1 VRELVRPVVVAVL
14 SMLLIA
20 CGQAGSS
27 AAPTGVPSPTA
38 SGTGTIDH
46 ATGAT
51 DILLRF
57 DQAGGFVPVGFF
69 ASYVPIYTLYGDGT
83 VIFRDPAADPLPEVS
98 GVQPNRPLRTAHL
111 TEEQIQATLRMA
123 ISEGGLGDARL
134 DYPNDRVADASTATF
149 ILNAGGL
156 SKKVSVYALGIEPPD
171 SRDAPAR
178 AAFAK
183 LANRLVD
190 FDQGGTIPTSEYVP
204 AGYRGYLL
212 ERAGGDPAKAWPWP
226 DIEPAD
232 FVVPADPN
240 TGRLRAKALTVAQ
253 AEALGITSYQGGF
266 QGLALAFPADDS
278 PYSFTLRPLLPDDD
292 DAAAAPTPRPVP
304 TPSAVPPA
312 GVIYVPISSATLGD
326 SGRRLDLTF
335 VGSKV
340 FAADDPCSLEYSAT
354 TRIVDGVLEIGV
366 FALNRQN
373 QQPVACDLIGY
384 RRDLTVDLSAPFT
397 GTSWRDLADP
407 GSRPIPLS

>member
-1 VRELVRPVVVAVL
+1 
-14 SMLLIA
+14 MLLIA

-27 AAPTGVPSPTA
+27 AAPTGLPSPTA

-57 DQAGGFVPVGFF
+57 DQAGGFVPIGFF
-69 ASYVPIYTLYGDGT
+69 ASHVPIYTLYGDGT

-98 GVQPNRPLRTAHL
+98 GVRPNRPLRTARL

-123 ISEGGLGDARL
+123 ITDGGLGNARL

-183 LANRLVD
+183 LASRLAD

-212 ERAGGDPAKAWPWP
+212 EGVGGNVTKPWPWP
-226 DIEPAD
+226 DIKPAD
-232 FVVPADPN
+232 FVAPTDP
-240 TGRLRAKALTVAQ
+240 TGFRLPAKALTVAQ
-253 AEALGITSYQGGF
+253 AEALGVKSYQGGF
-266 QGLALAFPADDS
+266 QGLGLAFPGDEN
-278 PYSFTLRPLLPDDD
+278 PYSFTLRPLLPDDV
-292 DAAAAPTPRPVP
+292 DATAVP
-304 TPSAVPPA
+304 TPSTVATP
-312 GVIYVPISSATLGD
+312 SATP
-326 SGRRLDLTF
+326 T
-335 VGSKV
+335 
-340 FAADDPCSLEYSAT
+340 P
-354 TRIVDGVLEIGV
+354 
-366 FALNRQN
+366 
-373 QQPVACDLIGY
+373 
-384 RRDLTVDLSAPFT
+384 
-397 GTSWRDLADP
+397 
-407 GSRPIPLS
+407 SRPRVPSHPPTSSTSRSAARRWATMDAAST